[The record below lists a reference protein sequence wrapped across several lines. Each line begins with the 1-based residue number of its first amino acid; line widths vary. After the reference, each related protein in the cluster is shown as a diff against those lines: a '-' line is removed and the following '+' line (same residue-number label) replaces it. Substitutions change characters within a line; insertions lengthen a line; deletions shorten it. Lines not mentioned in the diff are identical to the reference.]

1 MTEPRRHSLGRR
13 LILIYGLISLLTGA
27 LVLGLSNFSLN
38 RLEMSLQE
46 IDMGIAIERVRE
58 EIASGGEGRPGR
70 FFTGPPGSAAFPAD
84 LRPLSPGFYKLMR
97 GQRLWH
103 VRVVD
108 EDQQR
113 FLLMRDYTDYEH
125 TQTTLVMVGVIS
137 LGGLVLLAVL
147 LGVITTRRLVRP
159 IERLAASMTS
169 RASLPPSSRLAP
181 DFPANEIGTAARAF
195 DDTYNHLELALQR
208 EQLFTADVGHE
219 LRTPMMAALSA
230 CEVLRD
236 EEPLSAAADAQ
247 LQQVEAS
254 IQDMRQRL
262 DTYLM
267 LARGQADCLGFAHV
281 SLAQAVAEHVQQA
294 CPQASRL
301 QLTLRVEAHTTL
313 TQPPLYPQPLL
324 RTVLGNLLRNALQYA
339 GTGSEIRLRVSDT
352 WVEVQ
357 DNGPGVPADHHE
369 AIFLPFTRG
378 PQPSVDNLGLG
389 LSLVKRICLNQGWS
403 IGVDSRAGGPTTF
416 RLDCAPSPDQ
426 KQSFRLADN
435 CS

>member
-1 MTEPRRHSLGRR
+1 MTEGRRHSLGRR
-13 LILIYGLISLLTGA
+13 LILIYGLVSLLTGA
-27 LVLGLSNFSLN
+27 LVLGLSTLGLN
-38 RLEMSLQE
+38 RLEMRLQE

-58 EIASGGEGRPGR
+58 EVANGGEGRPGR
-70 FFTGPPGSAAFPAD
+70 FFAGQPGSQLFPAD
-84 LRPLSPGFYKLMR
+84 LRQLSPGFYKLVR
-97 GQRLWH
+97 SQRLWH

-108 EDQQR
+108 DGTQR

-125 TQTTLVMVGVIS
+125 TQTTLIVVGVIS

-147 LGVITTRRLVRP
+147 LGLITTRRLVRP

-169 RASLPPSSRLAP
+169 RAALPHSSRLAP
-181 DFPANEIGTAARAF
+181 DFPANEIGTVARAF

-236 EEPLSAAADAQ
+236 EEPLSASADAQ
-247 LQQVEAS
+247 VQRIESS
-254 IQDMRQRL
+254 IKDMRQRL

-267 LARGQADCLGFAHV
+267 LARGEADCLGFAHA
-281 SLAQAVAEHVQQA
+281 SLAQAVEEQVQQSR
-294 CPQASRL
+294 PQAQRL
-301 QLTLRVEAHTTL
+301 GLALHLQYQYSAATDLA
-313 TQPPLYPQPLL
+313 YPVPLL

-339 GTGSEIRLRVSDT
+339 DTGSEIRLRVGDT

-357 DNGPGVPADHHE
+357 DNGPGVPADQHE

-378 PQPSVDNLGLG
+378 TQPSVDNLGLG
-389 LSLVKRICLNQGWS
+389 LSLVKRICLNQGWTIRVHS
-403 IGVDSRAGGPTTF
+403 PEGGPTCF
-416 RLDCAPSPDQ
+416 RLDCALSPKQ
-426 KQSFRLADN
+426 KQ
-435 CS
+435 